1 MKNITFLTGYYG
13 SGKSELAINLALL
26 KQVDYVVDLDVINPY
41 FRTREQEEFL
51 KTKNIEVIS
60 SDMEYKAHIDMPY
73 ISKRIFIP
81 FHNQEKTAIYDLG
94 GNDQGAKLL
103 RQFDDYHDIDIDLYL
118 VVNIYREETSSVEKI
133 ITLINKIEGMSGF
146 KISGLINNS
155 NLLRDTVLED
165 IANGEE
171 VIGKVSDKL
180 NIPIVYT
187 AVWENIYQKNLMF
200 RGEILKLKLYFRKN
214 WL

>member
-13 SGKSELAINLALL
+13 SGKSELAINLAL
-26 KQVDYVVDLDVINPY
+26 KNQVDYVVDLDVINPY
-41 FRTREQEEFL
+41 FRTREQEDFL
-51 KTKNIEVIS
+51 KTHDIEVIS
-60 SDMEYKAHIDMPY
+60 SDLDYKVHIDMPY

-81 FHNQEKTAIYDLG
+81 FHNPKKKAIYDLG

-103 RQFDDYHDIDIDLYL
+103 RQFDDYHHIDIDLYL
-118 VVNIYREETSSVEKI
+118 VVNIYREETNSLEKI
-133 ITLINKIEGMSGF
+133 ITLVNKIEGMSGF

-155 NLLRDTVLED
+155 NLLRDTTLED
-165 IANGEE
+165 ISAGEE
-171 VIGKVSDKL
+171 VIEKVSKKL

>member
-1 MKNITFLTGYYG
+1 
-13 SGKSELAINLALL
+13 
-26 KQVDYVVDLDVINPY
+26 
-41 FRTREQEEFL
+41 
-51 KTKNIEVIS
+51 
-60 SDMEYKAHIDMPY
+60 
-73 ISKRIFIP
+73 
-81 FHNQEKTAIYDLG
+81 
-94 GNDQGAKLL
+94 
-103 RQFDDYHDIDIDLYL
+103 
-118 VVNIYREETSSVEKI
+118 
-133 ITLINKIEGMSGF
+133 MSGF